1 MPRDNVGRPDMG
13 MDRIETAG
21 LASAADNMA
30 GKFYFEYGMDLART
44 MRSDSGECALFGISS
59 CTSEIY
65 YERSNTTLQRKPL
78 VEVGVSRREHRLCVI
93 KGQRDIVGIECVC
106 H

>member
-44 MRSDSGECALFGISS
+44 MRSDSGECVLLGISS
-59 CTSEIY
+59 CTLEIY
-65 YERSNTTLQRKPL
+65 HERSNTTVQRKPL
-78 VEVGVSRREHRLCVI
+78 VELGASRGEHWL
-93 KGQRDIVGIECVC
+93 
-106 H
+106 